1 MNLGYPYSNPETPN
15 FPPLF
20 PHLRPQMMDHTEN
33 GHGGVHIDD
42 LPFLIG
48 PHLPHMGHDWQGDV
62 HTPNGTGM
70 MGPFTPMEY
79 QSAYMREE
87 IEVQNRFELLDD
99 DHEEV
104 QQQREKETHHEQPE
118 AGPSRLQG
126 SDAKDDAE
134 DGRTSNGVE
143 TQVEQD
149 RDVDM
154 DRQQQDE
161 VPATISP
168 QQLQS
173 PQQSQAVLQDIQTAP
188 SDVQPAD
195 LASPAEDQSH
205 PPEQPTT
212 TADPSRMTSHVEDNE
227 RRALE
232 DQPPPAL
239 PNEAGPSTE
248 LSSEERVRAEELVR
262 ILGMEKGLIPVESG
276 QGNEGEQA
284 AAGEAQPLQAPP
296 QKKQRKEPVIPGGL
310 TKGGKVKIPR
320 EVTYAEN
327 EVLHGVSWER

>member
-1 MNLGYPYSNPETPN
+1 
-15 FPPLF
+15 
-20 PHLRPQMMDHTEN
+20 
-33 GHGGVHIDD
+33 
-42 LPFLIG
+42 
-48 PHLPHMGHDWQGDV
+48 MGHDWQGDV